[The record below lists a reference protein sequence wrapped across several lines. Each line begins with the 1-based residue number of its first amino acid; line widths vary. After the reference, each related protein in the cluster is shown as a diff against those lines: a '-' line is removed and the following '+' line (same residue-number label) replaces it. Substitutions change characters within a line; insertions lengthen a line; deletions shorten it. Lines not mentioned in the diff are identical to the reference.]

1 MRRRTLLLAVTAPAC
16 AIVGVIGIAR
26 PAILN
31 NAAGWLTSTMFSSI
45 DWFFMLT
52 TSVMLVLGIYLAAS
66 RFGKV
71 RLGPDDEKPEFS
83 TTSWLAMLF
92 AAGMGTGIMYWGV
105 AEPVT
110 HFLGAPGAD
119 PRTTE
124 AARNALVL
132 TGFHWGLHAW
142 AIYSLA
148 ALVLAYYRFRKKT
161 SYLPSAP
168 ILTAFS
174 GGWVRPV
181 AFSAD
186 AIAVLAVTFGV
197 AGSLAMGII
206 QVKAGVAHVSG
217 MVLDTRLSSAILL
230 LFLFAAY
237 MTSAATSLDKGIK
250 WLSNINMVLAL
261 FLVGF
266 TLLAGPTAYLLRTF
280 ITTLGDY
287 GSGVVELSL
296 RLYPYEDSQGWLESW
311 TLIYFIWWIAWA
323 PFVGVFI
330 ARISKGRTIREFI
343 LGVLL
348 VPTGFSLFW
357 FSVFGGLGL
366 FEELHGVGGIAD
378 VVAADYSQAAF
389 ALFERL
395 PLTPVLSGIA
405 IALVFIFLVTSADS
419 ATFVLGMLTSDGDL
433 DPPRRSKLTWGVT
446 IALLGAALILA
457 KDKPDSETVEA
468 VKSVAVLGAI
478 PFTFI
483 LLLQIAAFLRALVRD
498 HARSK

>member
-1 MRRRTLLLAVTAPAC
+1 
-16 AIVGVIGIAR
+16 
-26 PAILN
+26 
-31 NAAGWLTSTMFSSI
+31 
-45 DWFFMLT
+45 MLT
-52 TSVMLVLGIYLAAS
+52 TSAMLVLGIYLAAS
-66 RFGKV
+66 RFGRI

-83 TTSWLAMLF
+83 TASWLSMLF

-110 HFLGAPGAD
+110 HFISAPGAD
-119 PRTTE
+119 PGTAA

-132 TGFHWGLHAW
+132 TAFHWGLHAW

-148 ALVLAYYRFRKKT
+148 ALVLAYYRFRKGS

-168 ILTAFS
+168 IRMGFE
-174 GGWVRPV
+174 GRWVAPV

-206 QVKAGVAHVSG
+206 QVKAGVTHVSG
-217 MVLDTRLSSAILL
+217 VALDTRLSSAVVLL
-230 LFLFAAY
+230 LLFAAY

-280 ITTLGDY
+280 VTTVGDY
-287 GSGVVELSL
+287 GSGVVDLSL
-296 RLYPYEDSQGWLESW
+296 KLYPYEDSRAWLESW

-330 ARISKGRTIREFI
+330 ARISKGRTIREFV

-366 FEELHGVGGIAD
+366 FEELHGVGGIAE
-378 VVAADYSQAAF
+378 VVSADYSQAAF
-389 ALFERL
+389 TLFDRL
-395 PLTPVLSGIA
+395 PMTPVLSGIA
-405 IALVFIFLVTSADS
+405 ISLVFIFLVTSADS
-419 ATFVLGMLTSDGDL
+419 ATFVLGMLTSEGDM
-433 DPPRRSKLTWGVT
+433 DPPRRAKLMWGVT

-457 KDKPDSETVEA
+457 KAEPDSETVEA

-483 LLLQIAAFLRALVRD
+483 LLIQVAAFLRALVRD
-498 HARSK
+498 FPGPKS